1 MKMKIFSLVFAVLLA
16 MTLFFGCASST
27 PDLQQETQTAS
38 QDASQSSDG
47 GNTWSVFVYMCGTDL
62 ESGQGSA
69 TQNLQEMMSVALPE
83 NINVIIQTGG
93 TAAWQ
98 TEGIPSDVLGRYE
111 LVDNGLMLADEQPLA
126 SMGDAATL
134 GEFLKWGVE
143 SYPADKYMS
152 VLWNHGGGSVS
163 GVAFDELFEGDS
175 LTLPELS
182 QAFAMSGAQFEIIGF
197 DTCLMATLENAA
209 AVAPYGNY
217 LVASQELEP
226 GGGWDYSS
234 WLQYMSDNP
243 GLSGL
248 EIGTKICDGFY
259 DKCAS
264 TGDEALATLSV
275 TDLSQIGN
283 VISAFDAMATEMS
296 GVASDINTL
305 QPLTQAFF
313 RAQNYGGN
321 NENEGYT
328 NMVDVGDI
336 ANNAQDVL
344 TETSTVMIDALAQA
358 VPYQIMGSSRTSAS
372 GLSVFYPLTS
382 TVEEM
387 DQYAQCFVSGQYLE
401 FLAGMAGWTIP
412 EGVVTDAQAVDM
424 VSADEYNLT
433 FETEITEDGVYNL
446 QVTSGL
452 ETIESIQFGLYYVDA
467 ESNQFYVMGYDNDIN
482 ADWDTGLFSDNFRGV
497 WPTINGNYCSMTL
510 VAEEDTANIYTIPI
524 LLNGE
529 PTNLRVQYVFN
540 EDETGYYEIIG
551 TWDGIDS
558 QTGMSARDL
567 YKLQAG
573 DEVTLLFNAVDL
585 ETDEE
590 NVFEMSSFVYDGNA
604 VMEESEL
611 FNGSFVFQYEITD
624 VFGQL
629 FESDAII
636 IEYTDGE
643 IFLSE

>member
-1 MKMKIFSLVFAVLLA
+1 MKLKKLSLVFAVLMA
-16 MTLFFGCASST
+16 TTLFFGCAAST
-27 PDLQQETQTAS
+27 EGMQQETQTAAQTAALTS
-38 QDASQSSDG
+38 NAQD
-47 GNTWSVFVYMCGTDL
+47 TWSVFVYMCGTDL

-69 TQNLQEMMSVALPE
+69 TQNLQEMMNVALPE
-83 NINVIIQTGG
+83 NVNVIIQTGG

-98 TEGIPSDVLGRYE
+98 TEGISADVLGRYE
-111 LVDNGLMLADEQPLA
+111 MADGGMTLVDEQPLA

-134 GEFLKWGVE
+134 GEFLNWGVQN
-143 SYPADKYMS
+143 YPAEKYMS
-152 VLWNHGGGSVS
+152 VVWDHGGGSVS
-163 GVAFDELFEGDS
+163 GVAFDELFGSDS

-182 QAFAMSGAQFEIIGF
+182 QAFEMSGAQFEIIGF

-209 AVAPYGNY
+209 TVSPYGNY
-217 LVASQELEP
+217 LVASQEVEP
-226 GGGWDYSS
+226 GGGWDYAA

-243 GLSGL
+243 ALSGL
-248 EIGTKICDGFY
+248 EIGTKICDSFY
-259 DKCAS
+259 DKCTS
-264 TGDEALATLSV
+264 SGDEDLATLSV
-275 TDLSQIGN
+275 TDLSQIDN
-283 VISAFDAMATEMS
+283 VVGAFDAMATEMS
-296 GVASDINTL
+296 SVTSDVNVL
-305 QPLTQAFF
+305 QPLTQAVY
-313 RAQNYGGN
+313 RSQNYGGN

-336 ANNAQDVL
+336 ASNAQDVL
-344 TETSTVMIDALAQA
+344 TETSTTMISALVQA
-358 VPYQIMGSSRTSAS
+358 VPYQIMGSSRTKAS

-387 DQYAQCFVSGQYLE
+387 DQYAQCSVSGQYLE
-401 FLAGMAGWTIP
+401 FLSGMVGWTIP
-412 EGVVTDAQAVDM
+412 EGVVTDAEAVD
-424 VSADEYNLT
+424 VASADEYNLA

-497 WPTINGNYCSMTL
+497 WPTIDGNYCSMTL

-529 PTNLRVQYVFN
+529 PTNLRVKYVFN

-558 QTGMSARDL
+558 ETGMSARDL
-567 YKLQAG
+567 YKLQDG
-573 DEVTLLFNAVDL
+573 DEVTLLFHAVDL

-590 NVFEMSSFVYDGNA
+590 NDFEMSSFIYNGDV

-611 FNGSFVFQYEITD
+611 FEGSFVFQYEITD
-624 VFGQL
+624 IFGQS

-636 IEYTDGE
+636 IEYIDGE
-643 IFLSE
+643 IYLSE